1 MEQVNKTTSLPEDFV
16 EQVKQA
22 LENLYNFPYL
32 QRHPLAQPF
41 LPGTNHGGETAG
53 ERLRRELVSII
64 EALSPGVDIPFR
76 SPHARLYN
84 LVHLHYVEGL
94 TIREAANELGLSN
107 RQAYRDLKQGQI
119 SIAQM
124 FWAKYQAALAAQAS
138 MSPPVQSE
146 IRQLNSVFQS
156 VDLRAILRSAMSAV
170 DSLAAQQA
178 LDLQTDLP
186 DAPLLVYTDP
196 TIARQVFT
204 SALSHTLKQAAP
216 GVFWLRLEN
225 DAAHVSIILSYLP
238 KVSASPEAAPGSV
251 TRELT
256 THLGWAL
263 DQRDTPDGWREL
275 VIELTNDYPLVLII
289 DDNEAL
295 VDLLKRY
302 LAGHP
307 YRVISALH
315 STEGIRLA
323 GEMTPDVIVL
333 DVMMPDMDG
342 WEVLQRLHTAP
353 GTWDT
358 PVIICSIFNDPELAY
373 SLRASCIL
381 PKPVSQN
388 AFLEALKQ
396 VGVG

>member
-1 MEQVNKTTSLPEDFV
+1 MEQVSKTASLPDDFV

-41 LPGTNHGGETAG
+41 VPGANHGGETAG

-64 EALSPGVDIPFR
+64 EALSPGADIPFR

-94 TIREAANELGLSN
+94 TIREAANDLGLSN

-124 FWAKYQAALAAQAS
+124 YWAKYQTALAVQAA
-138 MSPPVQSE
+138 MSQPVRSE
-146 IRQLNSVFQS
+146 IRQLDSVFQS
-156 VDLRAILRSAMSAV
+156 VDLCMILRAAMSAV

-178 LDLQTDLP
+178 TDLQTDLP

-196 TIARQVFT
+196 TITRQVVT

-216 GVFWLRLEN
+216 GVSWLRLEN
-225 DAAHVSIILSYLP
+225 DATHISIILSYQP
-238 KVSASPEAAPGSV
+238 KASTAQETEPSPV
-251 TRELT
+251 TLELIA
-256 THLGWAL
+256 HLGWTL
-263 DQRDTPDGWREL
+263 DQRDTPDGWREM
-275 VIELTNDYPLVLII
+275 VITLTNDYPLVLII

-315 STEGIRLA
+315 SAEGIRLA

-353 GTWDT
+353 NTQNT

-373 SLRASCIL
+373 SLRASCVL